1 MKFINKSLAVLL
13 TLTAVF
19 TMACAT
25 TQEKPKPLNATAQW
39 NNHKGNCDQVLKTP
53 HGYTLSEVANCTKL
67 WESYRYV
74 NELDIGTRSK
84 YAVAFSM
91 VSHKSD
97 DVYDQMIANVALA
110 RVCIPRHP
118 MGNDGQIREEI
129 PDMLECQKLSEVI
142 VSGGGGGYSS
152 PNNVTSIATMK
163 RSIPVKEV
171 SAASEKASSTA
182 YKKAAEQRKK
192 QSMGRAISYYRDA
205 LENNPFN
212 VSAKYDLATLLA
224 LEGDEDGALAQ
235 LTDLYKWDD
244 EEAQMKLSK
253 ASFDDDFASIR
264 DNMTFKQLTGYVRI
278 SIFNGTGNL
287 GINDVE
293 SIRKKLEKKKI
304 PIAESKFNDT
314 IELAPK
320 IVYRE
325 GYEDYAEN
333 IKNILKLKNL
343 KLVAMKEKDAMND
356 VNDIRIIWG
365 DPKAREINGQDAP
378 IVTGDRAQGS
388 DDIINDIANKIE
400 SGKKQADS
408 IKKLGT
414 DLSNIH

>member
-13 TLTAVF
+13 TLTAAF
-19 TMACAT
+19 TVACAT
-25 TQEKPKPLNATAQW
+25 QETPKPQSSIDYW

-67 WESYRYV
+67 WETYRYV

-91 VSHKSD
+91 VSHKSN
-97 DVYDQMIANVALA
+97 DVYEQMVANAALA

-118 MGNDGQIREEI
+118 MGSNGQIREDI
-129 PDMLECQKLSEVI
+129 PDMLECPKLSEI
-142 VSGGGGGYSS
+142 ITTGGSSSGGGQ
-152 PNNVTSIATMK
+152 PVARTTSLATMK
-163 RSIPVKEV
+163 RSMPVKEV
-171 SAASEKASSTA
+171 SAASEKASNNA

-192 QSMGRAISYYRDA
+192 EAMGRAISYYRDA
-205 LENNPFN
+205 LESNPFN

-224 LEGDEDGALAQ
+224 LEGDEEGALAQ
-235 LTDLYKWDD
+235 LTDLYKPDD

-264 DNMTFKQLTGYVRI
+264 DNMTFKQLTGYVCI

-287 GINDVE
+287 GLNDVE

-304 PIAESKFNDT
+304 PIAETKMNDT

-320 IVYRE
+320 IIYRE

-333 IKNILKLKNL
+333 IKSAGNTLLGLVNNIL
-343 KLVAMKEKDAMND
+343 DF
-356 VNDIRIIWG
+356 
-365 DPKAREINGQDAP
+365 
-378 IVTGDRAQGS
+378 S
-388 DDIINDIANKIE
+388 KIE
-400 SGKKQADS
+400 AGNMEIDQVDYDK
-408 IKKLGT
+408 
-414 DLSNIH
+414 